1 MVPGSRYKTPA
12 PLLRAFPAPDY
23 LTMPAVGID
32 ISDYAIKHMLIKRRG
47 RHFHL
52 EQVGKVDLPLGVI
65 EGGEIKDEETVVKLL
80 TRIRDEHDYSHAHI
94 SLPEAHA
101 YLFQLEL
108 PTDSSADTEQLVE
121 FHLKEHVPLGPDEA
135 VYDYN
140 VYESRERDFVVN
152 VSVYPAKIAEHY
164 AQLVEQ
170 AGYTVLSSEIEGHAT
185 ARALLLHAHSEPTI
199 IVDIGRSEAS
209 FSISVNGTVTFTASL
224 DIGGD
229 QFTRAIARGM
239 DVSFQEAE
247 HLKHTHGFR
256 DLPES
261 ALVYQA
267 LAPHMQEFKE
277 AINRHFIYWQMH
289 ASVGDVND
297 VSRII
302 LVGGNANMP
311 GLPEFLSAML
321 EVRVEVG
328 NVWTNI
334 FSFNEYLPNLH
345 RKASLEFATA
355 AGLAMRSLLRS
366 SA

>member
-12 PLLRAFPAPDY
+12 PLLRAFPPPDY

-47 RHFHL
+47 RHFYL
-52 EQVGKVDLPLGVI
+52 ASVGKVDLPLGVI
-65 EGGEIKDEETVVKLL
+65 EGGEIKDEETIVKLL
-80 TRIRDEHDYSHAHI
+80 TRIRDEYGYEHAHI

-108 PTDSSADTEQLVE
+108 PSDGSADTEQLVE
-121 FHLKEHVPLGPDEA
+121 FHLKEHVPLGADEA
-135 VYDYN
+135 VFDYN
-140 VYESRERDFVVN
+140 VFESRDRNFVVN
-152 VSVYPAKIAEHY
+152 VSVYPAVIAEQY
-164 AQLVEQ
+164 ARLVEE
-170 AGYTVLSSEIEGHAT
+170 AGFVVLSSELEGHAT
-185 ARALLLHAHSEPTI
+185 ARALLSHTHSEPTI

-247 HLKHTHGFR
+247 HLKHTYGFR

-261 ALVYQA
+261 DAVYKA
-267 LAPHMQEFKE
+267 LAPHMNEFKE
-277 AINRHFIYWQMH
+277 AINRHFVYWQMH

-311 GLPEFLSAML
+311 GLPEFLSATL
-321 EVRVEVG
+321 EARVDVG
-328 NVWTNI
+328 NVWTNM
-334 FSFNEYLPNLH
+334 FSFHEYIPNVH
-345 RKASLEFATA
+345 KKASLEFATA

>member
-1 MVPGSRYKTPA
+1 MVPGSRYKTPSL
-12 PLLRAFPAPDY
+12 LLRAFPPPEY
-23 LTMPAVGID
+23 LTMPAVGVD

-47 RHFHL
+47 QHFYL
-52 EQVGKVDLPLGVI
+52 ANVGKVDLPLGVI
-65 EGGEIKDEETVVKLL
+65 EGGEIKDEKTVVKLL
-80 TRIRDEHDYSHAHI
+80 TRIRDEYGYEHAHI

-108 PTDSSADTEQLVE
+108 PNDGSANTEQLVE
-121 FHLKEHVPLGPDEA
+121 FHLKEHVPLDPNEA

-140 VYESRERDFVVN
+140 VFESREHDYVVN
-152 VSVYPAKIAEHY
+152 VSVYSATIAEQY
-164 AQLVEQ
+164 ALMAEQ
-170 AGYTVLSSEIEGHAT
+170 AGFIVLSSELEGHAT
-185 ARALLLHAHSEPTI
+185 ARALLSHAHSEPTI

-239 DVSFQEAE
+239 DISFQEAE
-247 HLKHTHGFR
+247 HLKHVYGFR
-256 DLPES
+256 DLSECAVVYK
-261 ALVYQA
+261 ALE
-267 LAPHMQEFKE
+267 PHMQAFKE
-277 AINRHFIYWQMH
+277 AINRHFVYWQMH

-311 GLPEFLSAML
+311 GLPEYLSAAL

-328 NVWTNI
+328 NVWTNM
-334 FSFNEYLPNLH
+334 FSFNEYIPNMH